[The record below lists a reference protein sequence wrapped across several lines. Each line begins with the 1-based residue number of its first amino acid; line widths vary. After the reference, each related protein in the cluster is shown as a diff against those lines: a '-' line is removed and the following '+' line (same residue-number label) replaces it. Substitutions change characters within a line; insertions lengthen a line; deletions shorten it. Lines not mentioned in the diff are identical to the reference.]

1 VTDRVRV
8 VLLCEDRDQE
18 RFFRRYCENKQLDGS
33 PRVKIAPNGSGSA
46 EQWVRENFA
55 KELKALR
62 SYGKERVG
70 LIVVVDGD
78 TVGVNARKK
87 QLDEAAKNGGVNT
100 RTKTERV
107 AICVPTRNIET
118 WVYALCRDGDVT
130 ETADYSKIVTK
141 EEKDKAASLWVSTDD
156 ARGLP
161 SYRDTREELKRI
173 SP

>member
-8 VLLCEDRDQE
+8 VLLCEDRNQRD
-18 RFFRRYCENKQLDGS
+18 FFLRYCKKKQLDRN
-33 PRVKIAPNGSGSA
+33 PRVEIAPSGSGSA
-46 EQWVRENFA
+46 EQWVREHFA

-62 SYGKERVG
+62 SYGQERVG

-78 TVGVNARKK
+78 TVGVSERKK
-87 QLDEAAKNGGVNT
+87 QLDEAAKNGGVKT
-100 RTKTERV
+100 RTRSDRV

-130 ETADYSKIVTK
+130 ETADYKKEVTS
-141 EEKDKAASLWVSTDD
+141 EEIHEAASLWVSIDD
-156 ARGLP
+156 ARGLL